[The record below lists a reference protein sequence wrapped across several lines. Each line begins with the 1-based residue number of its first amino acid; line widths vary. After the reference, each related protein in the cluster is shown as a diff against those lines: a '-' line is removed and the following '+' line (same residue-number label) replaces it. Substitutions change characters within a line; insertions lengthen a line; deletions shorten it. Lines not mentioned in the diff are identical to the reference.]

1 MEQCERKGSKGRKQR
16 LISVSVRLMKQET
29 LDILEKSGRRNRIQM
44 GLSVLNCVEGEG
56 AGQLTNGWLE

>member
-1 MEQCERKGSKGRKQR
+1 VKGRAAKEGNKR

-29 LDILEKSGRRNRIQM
+29 LDILEKRGRRNRIQM